1 MKYITKVNVNCCF
14 YNYYYVDNADLSNMC
29 SVDVSRFDFELS
41 AEYKCED
48 DQKTSRYSCLK
59 LNEKCICFSLVN
71 I

>member
-1 MKYITKVNVNCCF
+1 M
-14 YNYYYVDNADLSNMC
+14 DNAELSNMC

-41 AEYKCED
+41 AEHKCED

-59 LNEKCICFSLVN
+59 LNEKCFCLSLVN